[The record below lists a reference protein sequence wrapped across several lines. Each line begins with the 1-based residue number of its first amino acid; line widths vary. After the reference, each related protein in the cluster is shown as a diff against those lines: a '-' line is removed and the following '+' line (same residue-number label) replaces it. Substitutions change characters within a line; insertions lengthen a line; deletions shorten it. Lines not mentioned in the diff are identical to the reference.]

1 MLRSIIGIMTYQRTI
16 RTIRPD
22 PKHCMYNIR
31 KWEKAK
37 GLLNE
42 MHKKNSQSH
51 LLSDLKKTISDS
63 ADKE

>member
-1 MLRSIIGIMTYQRTI
+1 
-16 RTIRPD
+16 
-22 PKHCMYNIR
+22 MYNIR